1 MRLIIGAVV
10 LIAFLFSYALL
21 NPNETEFIG
30 EENESVYEAV
40 SPDTE
45 TVVTVSEEEEYGPVS
60 GFVQIADGCEI
71 VLSGCLNVR
80 LGPGTGY
87 KKVHSLRIGAIVEVD
102 EKIKGDDGTDW
113 YRIKQDSPLQYPER
127 ASGKWYI
134 AANYVKTVSVPDE
147 SVAYEKENIKRIVVD
162 VSEQKLRAYEGDELV
177 LETLVSTGIPGTE
190 TPRGEFKIRS
200 KKPSRYMQGPLPGM
214 TDYYDLPGVPWT
226 MFFTWDGAAIHGA
239 YWHNDFGKKHSHGCV
254 NLPIEKSEW
263 LYKWAHVGTKVV
275 VVD

>member
-1 MRLIIGAVV
+1 MRLIIGAVI

-21 NPNETEFIG
+21 NPSETEFIG

-40 SPDTE
+40 SPDAE
-45 TVVTVSEEEEYGPVS
+45 TVATVPEEEEYGPVS
-60 GFVQIADGCEI
+60 GFVQITDGCEI

-80 LGPGTGY
+80 FGPGTGY
-87 KKVHSLRIGAIVEVD
+87 KKAHSLRIGAIVEVD
-102 EKIKGDDGTDW
+102 EKIKGDDGIDW

-127 ASGKWYI
+127 AIGKWYI
-134 AANYVKTVSVPDE
+134 AANYVKTVPVPDE
-147 SVAYEKENIKRIVVD
+147 SVADEKESIKKIVVD

-190 TPRGEFKIRS
+190 TPRGNFKILS

-214 TDYYDLPGVPWT
+214 TDYYDLPGVPWV

-239 YWHNDFGKKHSHGCV
+239 YWHNDFGRKRSHGCV
-254 NLPIEKSEW
+254 NLAVDKSEW
-263 LYKWAHVGTKVV
+263 LYSWAHVGTKVV